1 MIEDLSEL
9 SHKNKKQKT
18 MVLLAKHLQ
27 SAILELWILVR
38 IRDGTANHLSQ
49 GN

>member
-1 MIEDLSEL
+1 MIDDLSEL

-18 MVLLAKHLQ
+18 MLLAKHLQ
-27 SAILELWILVR
+27 SSILELWILVR